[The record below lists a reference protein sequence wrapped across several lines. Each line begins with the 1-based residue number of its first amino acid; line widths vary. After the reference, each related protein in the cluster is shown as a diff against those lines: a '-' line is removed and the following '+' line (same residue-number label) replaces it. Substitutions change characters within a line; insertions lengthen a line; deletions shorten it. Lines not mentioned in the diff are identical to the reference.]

1 MSSNLQQVLQEI
13 PDYSDFSTYQ
23 LSDQYL
29 TNHGKYE
36 YLYKRPSNSKLFAGI
51 YFDPADPGSSPQFV
65 YNSDQ
70 GSLYTENTDP
80 LTFSNI
86 ETADSFRV
94 YLNIDSS
101 CDSTS
106 QVPNSGPCPGPTIPI
121 VNTSMTYVTTQAGA
135 NLNLH
140 CSYHSVVVVTGV
152 KWTFTDR
159 NNAHKQINETTNPS
173 KYSGSTY
180 STPSLT
186 VQSFSQSDEGLY
198 RCIVENYKGSGMSS
212 VINASLAPNVEPMCP
227 CSCEYKDKLI
237 FWAAQNQ
244 TNHTLEGWRMILAP
258 VIQKLEKELK
268 LDTSN
273 LSSTINKRISAKDS
287 RPSSQTFGMLGIVF
301 LSFIVGGV
309 IFVDITSFKRH
320 RDALKKVGIR
330 GNRGN

>member
-1 MSSNLQQVLQEI
+1 MAGVTPKNGPYHI
-13 PDYSDFSTYQ
+13 
-23 LSDQYL
+23 
-29 TNHGKYE
+29 
-36 YLYKRPSNSKLFAGI
+36 LFTR
-51 YFDPADPGSSPQFV
+51 S
-65 YNSDQ
+65 
-70 GSLYTENTDP
+70 
-80 LTFSNI
+80 
-86 ETADSFRV
+86 
-94 YLNIDSS
+94 
-101 CDSTS
+101 
-106 QVPNSGPCPGPTIPI
+106 PTIPI

-212 VINASLAPNVEPMCP
+212 VINASLAPT
-227 CSCEYKDKLI
+227 
-237 FWAAQNQ
+237 QNQ
-244 TNHTLEGWRMILAP
+244 TNHTLEEWQVILAP

>member
-1 MSSNLQQVLQEI
+1 
-13 PDYSDFSTYQ
+13 
-23 LSDQYL
+23 
-29 TNHGKYE
+29 
-36 YLYKRPSNSKLFAGI
+36 
-51 YFDPADPGSSPQFV
+51 
-65 YNSDQ
+65 
-70 GSLYTENTDP
+70 
-80 LTFSNI
+80 
-86 ETADSFRV
+86 
-94 YLNIDSS
+94 
-101 CDSTS
+101 
-106 QVPNSGPCPGPTIPI
+106 
-121 VNTSMTYVTTQAGA
+121 MTYVTTQAGA

-186 VQSFSQSDEGLY
+186 VKSFSQSDEGLY

-244 TNHTLEGWRMILAP
+244 TNHTLEEWQVILAP

-330 GNRGN
+330 GNRVT